1 MTGILAAF
9 SRGRQKKDPIRE
21 SSALTTIYLLEQNQK
36 FEQFMRQKMDEL
48 DSRVAAQQ
56 ARLSTREET
65 EERELWAA
73 LESFEEIDALS
84 GAVGAADE
92 GQTATDA
99 ELDVADET
107 PLAPHVEVSEPAV
120 MEAPEPTPDYLTLM
134 AGGPSPTEVD
144 VPVNE
149 LAEYPPLGLV
159 EAETNA
165 NTVSEPAGAAEEPL
179 ENAPIG
185 QEDAPPP
192 ENIFEEAGEIV
203 PLVEARSFG
212 APGAGKTEDTLS
224 KIGDNALEMPTVNVA
239 AGDELA
245 TPNNPEAEY
254 VAADVISLANEDIYR
269 QPGSDAQQ
277 TSAQV
282 DAETKASQAPERVLS
297 AGTGKARA
305 EPETAAWDNLL
316 SDGKKADWT

>member
-1 MTGILAAF
+1 MTGILTAF

-36 FEQFMRQKMDEL
+36 FEQFMRQKVDEL

-73 LESFEEIDALS
+73 LESFEDIDTS
-84 GAVGAADE
+84 VVVAADE
-92 GQTATDA
+92 GPTGA
-99 ELDVADET
+99 EAGLDVADE
-107 PLAPHVEVSEPAV
+107 APAAPIGEVLEPAA

-134 AGGPSPTEVD
+134 AGGPEATEVG
-144 VPVNE
+144 VPINE
-149 LAEYPPLGLV
+149 LADHPPLTV
-159 EAETNA
+159 EEADTNVD
-165 NTVSEPAGAAEEPL
+165 TVPEPAGAAEAPV
-179 ENAPIG
+179 ENAPIV
-185 QEDAPPP
+185 QEDAAPL
-192 ENIFEEAGEIV
+192 EGSYDETGEIV
-203 PLVEARSFG
+203 PLVETRSFG

-224 KIGDNALEMPTVNVA
+224 EIRDNALEMPTVNVA